1 MVHSGQTRLLV
12 TNALVMGS
20 LAMAALFFGRWP
32 IAFVAVAT
40 FVLSLLPMV
49 VANRFQIALPGPY
62 LVATTVFIF
71 ASIFLGEAFDFYGKL
86 WWWDLA
92 LHAASSVGFGL
103 LGFLFVF
110 ALFHG
115 DRYAA
120 PPFALS
126 FVAFCVAVTLG
137 SLWEIFEFGMDL
149 TFGLSMQKSGLVD
162 SMTDISLNV
171 VGGAIAGL
179 SGYWYL
185 IGQGKGG
192 LGPLIDNFIRLN
204 KLRYHKYRDKY
215 RDHTR
220 N

>member
-1 MVHSGQTRLLV
+1 MVHSGQTRLLI
-12 TNALVMGS
+12 TNALVMGA
-20 LAMAALFFGRWP
+20 LALAALFFGRWP
-32 IAFVAVAT
+32 IAFVALAT
-40 FVLSLLPMV
+40 FGLSLLPMF

-92 LHAASSVGFGL
+92 LHAASAMGFGL

-120 PPFALS
+120 PPLALS

-137 SLWEIFEFGMDL
+137 SLWEIFEFLMDM

-162 SMTDISLNV
+162 SMTDIILNV
-171 VGGAIAGL
+171 IGGAIAGL
-179 SGYWYL
+179 SGYLYL
-185 IGQGKGG
+185 IGRRMGG
-192 LGPLIDNFIRLN
+192 FGQLVDSFIKMNRALY
-204 KLRYHKYRDKY
+204 RKYRAKY
-215 RDHTR
+215 RER
-220 N
+220 KRR